1 MAYKRKTADEW
12 VIQGYYAPGY
22 GWEDISTYDN
32 RTAARVDLKTY
43 RESEPQYQHRLI
55 KRRVKIEEAVS

>member
-1 MAYKRKTADEW
+1 MAYTRKTRDEYT
-12 VIQGYYAPGY
+12 IQGHYGFF
-22 GWEDISTYDN
+22 GWEDIDCHDTHKE
-32 RTAARVDLKTY
+32 ARASLKTY